1 MTIYGSK
8 ALRLSVY
15 KVCKARHLEHQ
26 AQYVQYCADMAKE
39 GYAPQYCIHGTNQWT
54 DYDNI
59 CGGCESDY
67 TLNDYIMGTY
77 RTAMEQYGNIMRYYH
92 RIVLDPMATIQLRDA
107 ANAMFDEELMVWR
120 ARWGITPTVKEY

>member
-26 AQYVQYCADMAKE
+26 AQYDQYCADMAKE

-67 TLNDYIMGTY
+67 TLNDYIK
-77 RTAMEQYGNIMRYYH
+77 RN
-92 RIVLDPMATIQLRDA
+92 
-107 ANAMFDEELMVWR
+107 FSWFWSELLSR
-120 ARWGITPTVKEY
+120 FGSNKPRCNGCT